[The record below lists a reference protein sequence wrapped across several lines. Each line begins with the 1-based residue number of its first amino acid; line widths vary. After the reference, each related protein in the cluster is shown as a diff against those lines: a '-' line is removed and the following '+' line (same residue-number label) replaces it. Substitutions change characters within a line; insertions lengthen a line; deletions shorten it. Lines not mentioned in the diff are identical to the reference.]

1 MKRLSCSTVPLHIV
15 KVVPYFYPA
24 WSYGGIPRLTYG
36 LGRALQSRGHRVTVV
51 TTDAGDRASRS
62 EAGLHD
68 VHGLTVHRLRNVSNR
83 LAYDHQLFLPIGI
96 RRVLD
101 RVVADADVVH
111 LHGFWHLLNNAAVE
125 AAKRHGVPVVMTP
138 NGTLLPLERK
148 QKLKELWHAVLGRP
162 VMEGTRRFIAV
173 SRAELNQFARAGV
186 DSDRVH
192 LVYNGL
198 DLGEFEVLP
207 ERGVFR
213 RSRSLGSRPIVLYL
227 GKLTPRKGVDHLLAA
242 AARLPPEVV
251 LVIAG
256 NDMGVQAE
264 LEARAAELEL
274 GDRVLFA
281 GLLTGPDRLAALAD
295 ADLLVYP
302 STDEIFGL
310 VPFEGL
316 LCGTPAV
323 VSDDCGCGQL
333 VAQARAGELV
343 RYGDH
348 AGLARKINGLLQDE
362 PRRRRMVARGKAFIE
377 RHFAWPTI
385 AAQTEAVYRAALREG
400 S

>member
-1 MKRLSCSTVPLHIV
+1 VPFRVVTVT
-15 KVVPYFYPA
+15 PYFQPA
-24 WSYGGIPRLTYG
+24 WAYGGIPRLAYG
-36 LGRALQSRGHRVTVV
+36 LSRALAERGHEVRVV
-51 TTDAGDRASRS
+51 TTDAFDREGRLP
-62 EAGLHD
+62 AGKEEL
-68 VHGLTVHRLRNVSNR
+68 HGLEVHRLRNLSNR
-83 LAYDHQLFLPIGI
+83 LAYDQQLFVPLGV
-96 RRVLD
+96 RSAMAEALD
-101 RVVADADVVH
+101 GADVVH
-111 LHGFWHLLNNAAVE
+111 LHGYWHLLNNAAVAE
-125 AAKRHGVPVVMTP
+125 AQRRGVPVVMTP

-148 QKLKELWHAVLGRP
+148 QRVKRVWNHLLGKPVFDAVDRW
-162 VMEGTRRFIAV
+162 IAV

-186 DSDRVH
+186 DRERVH

-198 DLGEFEVLP
+198 DLGEFEGLP
-207 ERGVFR
+207 ERGDFR
-213 RSRSLGSRPIVLYL
+213 RLHGLADRPMVLYL

-242 AARLPPEVV
+242 VSRLAAGEV

-256 NDMGVQAE
+256 NDMGVR
-264 LEARAAELEL
+264 EALGRQAAELAL
-274 GDRVLFA
+274 GDRVRFV
-281 GLLTGPDRLAALAD
+281 GLLTGPERLAALAD

-348 AGLARKINGLLQDE
+348 AGLARSIGALLADDD
-362 PRRRRMVARGKAFIE
+362 RRRRMVARGRAFIE
-377 RHFAWPTI
+377 RHFAWPGI
-385 AAQTEAVYRAALREG
+385 AVQTEAVYRAALRG
-400 S
+400 KGPHARGV

>member
-1 MKRLSCSTVPLHIV
+1 VSLNIV
-15 KVVPYFYPA
+15 QVVPYFYPA
-24 WSYGGIPRLTYG
+24 WAYGGIPRLAYG
-36 LGRALQSRGHRVTVV
+36 LSRALVDRGHRVTVV
-51 TTDAGDRASRS
+51 TTDAGDRASRTN
-62 EAGLHD
+62 AGAHD
-68 VHGLTVHRLRNVSNR
+68 VQGVAVHRLRNLSNR
-83 LAYDHQLFLPIGI
+83 LAYDHQLFLPVGI
-96 RRVLD
+96 RGVLD
-101 RVVADADVVH
+101 EVLADADVVH
-111 LHGFWHLLNNAAVE
+111 LHGFWHLLNNAAVG
-125 AAKRHGVPVVMTP
+125 AAGRRGIPVVMTP
-138 NGTLLPLERK
+138 NGTLPALERK
-148 QKLKELWHAVLGRP
+148 QKLKEVWHAVLGRP
-162 VMEGTRRFIAV
+162 VMEATSRFIAV

-186 DSDRVH
+186 DPDRTD

-198 DLGEFEVLP
+198 DLGEFEALP
-207 ERGVFR
+207 ERGTFR
-213 RSRSLGSRPIVLYL
+213 RARGLGDRPIVLYL

-251 LVIAG
+251 LVVAG
-256 NDMGVQAE
+256 NDMGVQEA
-264 LEARAAELEL
+264 LEAQARDLEL
-274 GDRVLFA
+274 GDRVMFT
-281 GLLTGPDRLAALAD
+281 GLLTGPERLAALAD

-348 AGLARKINGLLQDE
+348 AALAHAIGGLLGDDR
-362 PRRRRMVARGKAFIE
+362 RRRRMVARGKTFIE

-385 AAQTEAVYRAALREG
+385 AAQTEAVYRAALRED

>member
-1 MKRLSCSTVPLHIV
+1 MSLHIV

-24 WSYGGIPRLTYG
+24 WAYGGIPRLAYG
-36 LGRALQSRGHRVTVV
+36 LARALQERDHTITVV
-51 TTDAGDRASRS
+51 TTDAGDRTSRLD
-62 EAGLHD
+62 AGEHD
-68 VHGLTVHRLRNVSNR
+68 LGGITVHRLRNLSNR
-83 LAYDHQLFLPIGI
+83 LAYDHQLFLPAGA
-96 RRVLD
+96 RGLLD
-101 RVVADADVVH
+101 RVIASADVVH
-111 LHGFWHLLNNAAVE
+111 LHGFWHLLNNAAVT
-125 AAKRHGVPVVMTP
+125 AAERHGVPVVMTP

-148 QKLKELWHAVLGRP
+148 QKLKEVWHAVLGRP
-162 VMEGTRRFIAV
+162 VLNATRRFIAV

-186 DSDRVH
+186 DSDRTH

-198 DLGEFEVLP
+198 DLGEFEALP
-207 ERGVFR
+207 ERGAFR
-213 RSRSLGSRPIVLYL
+213 AARGLGERPIVLYL
-227 GKLTPRKGVDHLLAA
+227 GKLTPRKGVDHLLGA
-242 AARLPPEVV
+242 AARLPAEVV
-251 LVIAG
+251 LVVAG
-256 NDMGVQAE
+256 NDMGVQDA
-264 LEARAAELEL
+264 LEAQARDLEL
-274 GDRVLFA
+274 GDRVMFT
-281 GLLTGPDRLAALAD
+281 GLLTGPERLAALAD

-343 RYGDH
+343 RYGDQ
-348 AGLARKINGLLQDE
+348 AALARKIAGLLDDE
-362 PRRRRMVARGKAFIE
+362 GRRRRMVARGRAFVE